1 VLPLPRLDDRTFE
14 QLVREARD
22 LIPIIFPDW
31 SDENVHDPGITLLEM
46 LAWHIETQQ
55 YRLDRLTDRHLR
67 KFLKLLGET
76 PRERTPAT
84 TSVSFSNAASPIVVP
99 YGTLLHVGEL
109 PFETIRPVTVLPDS
123 KRRVFVRTQE
133 GVQEIADDFES
144 GHAPFHPF
152 GERPEIGA
160 CMDIHLEEPLPF
172 SVPLSLWIQLENQE
186 PDIRIPARYR
196 RFTPSGRV
204 TWQYWDETG
213 GVWRPLPIERDES
226 YSFHQSG
233 PVLFELPPELGPIRR
248 LRAELTA
255 GGYNDPPVIRRLV
268 WNEVFARQGQSLCVA
283 EQFDGPPE
291 AGRTAATAG
300 AEDEADAIGA
310 DAAGADTVGANPGAP
325 WIIEPSH
332 ALYRKGR
339 LIVQFRRPDGGW
351 TDAAEDR
358 YAVERDASR
367 LRVVFPDAASLP
379 KGRGVIRVVAFNV
392 EFADRMTL
400 GTGTGI
406 SGQTFPLPAA
416 PVLPQD
422 CLLQIGALEDDG
434 TIVWHDW
441 ERVHDFDASRED
453 SPHYVI
459 DEEAGLIRFSDGV
472 CGAVPPAMPFPNVR
486 FVSYRI
492 GVGEAGNV
500 MEDTIR
506 EMEIDEQPLRVTN
519 LYPAY
524 GGAEPETVREALQRV
539 KRRFLQ
545 PQCGVTGEDLEQ
557 RVREIPGLRVARVKA
572 IPGYH
577 PGVRNWPEERAFGH
591 LSVVVVPNSRRPL
604 PMPGEGMTETIRRHL
619 EPYRLLGTR
628 LHVIPPEYV
637 KVSVRAVI
645 VADPRYEGREWTV
658 VQALKE
664 WLQPFGDGGSSG
676 LPFGRPVYKSDIY
689 EIIHRVPGVQYIQ
702 DVWLMAEGE
711 NARLEESGDIR
722 IPPNGLAIS
731 GEHDIE
737 FVISHG

>member
-55 YRLDRLTDRHLR
+55 YRLDRLSERHLR
-67 KFLKLLGET
+67 KFLKLLGEA
-76 PRERTPAT
+76 PRERSPAL

-99 YGTLLHVGEL
+99 YGTLLHVGDL
-109 PFETIRPVTVLPDS
+109 PFETIRPVTVLPDIR
-123 KRRVFVRTQE
+123 RRVFVRTQE
-133 GVQEIADDFES
+133 GVQEITDDFES

-160 CMDIHLEEPLPF
+160 CMDIHMEEPLPF
-172 SVPLSLWIQLENQE
+172 SVPLSLWIQLEGQE

-204 TWQYWDETG
+204 TWQYWDEREET
-213 GVWRPLPIERDES
+213 WRPLPIERDES
-226 YSFHQSG
+226 YSLHQSG
-233 PVLFELPPELGPIRR
+233 PVLFEVAPELGPIRR

-255 GGYNDPPVIRRLV
+255 GEFNDPPLIRRLV
-268 WNEVFARQGQSLCVA
+268 WNEVFARQGQTLSVCEA
-283 EQFDGPPE
+283 FDGPPDGDGE
-291 AGRTAATAG
+291 SGP
-300 AEDEADAIGA
+300 E
-310 DAAGADTVGANPGAP
+310 PGAP
-325 WIIEPSH
+325 WIVEPAH
-332 ALYRKGR
+332 ALFRKG
-339 LIVQFRRPDGGW
+339 LLTVQFRLPGGGW
-351 TDAAEDR
+351 KDAGEGD
-358 YAVERDASR
+358 YEAVREGGR
-367 LRVVFPDAASLP
+367 LRIVFPDPAALP
-379 KGRGVIRVVAFNV
+379 KGRGAIRVIAA
-392 EFADRMTL
+392 EETYAGRMTL
-400 GTGTGI
+400 GTGNGI
-406 SGQTFPLPAA
+406 SGQTFPLPAS
-416 PVLPQD
+416 PVLPQN
-422 CLLQIGALEDDG
+422 CLLQVGALADDG

-441 ERVHDFDASRED
+441 ERVHDFDASKED
-453 SPHYVI
+453 SLHYVI
-459 DEEAGLIRFSDGV
+459 DEEAGVFRFSDGV
-472 CGAVPPAMPFPNVR
+472 SGAVPPNMPFPNVR
-486 FVSYRI
+486 LISYRI

-500 MEDTIR
+500 KEDTIR
-506 EMEIDEQPLRVTN
+506 EMDIEEQPLRVTN

-524 GGAEPETVREALQRV
+524 GGAEPETLREALQRV
-539 KRRFLQ
+539 RRRFLQ
-545 PQCGVTGEDLEQ
+545 PQCGVTGEDLER
-557 RVREIPGLRVARVKA
+557 RVREIPGLKVARVKA

-591 LSVVVVPNSRRPL
+591 LSIVVVPNSRRPL
-604 PMPGEGMTETIRRHL
+604 PYPGEGMMETIRRHL
-619 EPYRLLGTR
+619 EPYRLITTR

-645 VADPRYEGREWTV
+645 VADARYEGREWTV

-664 WLQPFGDGGSSG
+664 WLQPFGDGASG
-676 LPFGRPVYKSDIY
+676 GWPFGRPVYKSDVY

-702 DVWLMAEGE
+702 DVWLMAEGK
-711 NARLEESGDIR
+711 NAWLEESGDIR

>member
-1 VLPLPRLDDRTFE
+1 MLPLPRLDDRTFD

-55 YRLDRLTDRHLR
+55 YRLDRLTDRHVR
-67 KFLKLLGET
+67 KFLKLLGEA
-76 PRERTPAT
+76 PRDRTPAL
-84 TSVSFSNAASPIVVP
+84 TSVSFSNASSPIVIP
-99 YGTLLHVGEL
+99 YGTLLHVGDL

-123 KRRVFVRTQE
+123 RRRLIVRTQE
-133 GVQEIADDFES
+133 GVQEISDDFEN
-144 GHAPFHPF
+144 GHAPFYPF

-160 CMDIHLEEPLPF
+160 CMDIEMEEPLPF
-172 SVPLSLWIQLENQE
+172 SVPLSLWIQLEDQE

-204 TWQYWDETG
+204 TWQYWDERG
-213 GVWRPLPIERDES
+213 AMWRTLPIERDES
-226 YSFHQSG
+226 YSLHQSG
-233 PVLFELPPELGPIRR
+233 PVLFEVPPELGPIRR
-248 LRAELTA
+248 LRAELTD
-255 GGYNDPPVIRRLV
+255 GGFHDPPLIRRMV
-268 WNEVFARQGQSLCVA
+268 WNEVFARQGQSLAVC
-283 EQFDGPPE
+283 ERFDGPPPE
-291 AGRTAATAG
+291 G
-300 AEDEADAIGA
+300 AADAE
-310 DAAGADTVGANPGAP
+310 AARSEP
-325 WIIEPSH
+325 WIIEPLH
-332 ALYRKGR
+332 ALYRRGK
-339 LIVQFRRPDGGW
+339 LIVQFRQEGGGW
-351 TDAAEDR
+351 IDAGDGVYEIAREG
-358 YAVERDASR
+358 SR
-367 LRVVFPDAASLP
+367 LRIVFPDAASLP
-379 KGRGVIRVVAFNV
+379 SGRGAIRVVAFDQ
-392 EFADRMTL
+392 EYEDRMLL
-400 GTGTGI
+400 GAGTGI

-416 PVLPQD
+416 PVLPRD
-422 CLLQIGALEDDG
+422 CLLQVGALADDG

-441 ERVHDFDASRED
+441 ERVHDFDSSRED
-453 SPHYVI
+453 SLHYVI
-459 DEEAGLIRFSDGV
+459 DEEAGVIRFSDGV
-472 CGAVPPAMPFPNVR
+472 FGAVPPNMPFPNVR

-500 MEDTIR
+500 KEDTIR
-506 EMEIDEQPLRVTN
+506 TMDFEEQPLRVTN

-524 GGAEPETVREALQRV
+524 GGAEPETVREALLRV

-545 PQCGVTGEDLEQ
+545 PQCGVTGEDMEQ
-557 RVREIPGLRVARVKA
+557 RVLEIPGLRLARVKA

-591 LSVVVVPNSRRPL
+591 LSIVVVPRSRRPL
-604 PMPGEGMTETIRRHL
+604 PLPGEGMMQTIRRHL

-628 LHVIPPEYV
+628 LHIIPPEYV

-645 VADPRYEGREWTV
+645 VADARYEGREWTV
-658 VQALKE
+658 VQALKK
-664 WLQPFGDGGSSG
+664 WLQPFGDDASSG
-676 LPFGRPVYKSDIY
+676 WPFGKPVYKSDVY
-689 EIIHRVPGVQYIQ
+689 EIIHRVPGVIYIQ
-702 DVWLMAEGE
+702 DVWLMAEGK